1 MLHFFKI
8 RINPVSQILGNKGKI
23 KVKYTDQSSRP
34 EDRCK
39 MQQVQSRLYMW
50 KLQLITYNKIKICT
64 VLKRLNLSINTPWE
78 GNYQSKDEKFNLT
91 GNQCTIQNLLHQIVV
106 CSDHFE
112 KECFYHSWLFIIHGC
127 FYHSELYRTVKTK
140 FLKGVAPP
148 TVFTSNN
155 MKNKTQNQR
164 SVFGR
169 KYSKGEFGE
178 LIFFAVY
185 VCLSAYNWK

>member
-1 MLHFFKI
+1 M
-8 RINPVSQILGNKGKI
+8 
-23 KVKYTDQSSRP
+23 
-34 EDRCK
+34 
-39 MQQVQSRLYMW
+39 
-50 KLQLITYNKIKICT
+50 
-64 VLKRLNLSINTPWE
+64 
-78 GNYQSKDEKFNLT
+78 
-91 GNQCTIQNLLHQIVV
+91 
-106 CSDHFE
+106 
-112 KECFYHSWLFIIHGC
+112 
-127 FYHSELYRTVKTK
+127 KTK

-185 VCLSAYNWK
+185 VCL

>member
-1 MLHFFKI
+1 MRK
-8 RINPVSQILGNKGKI
+8 NV
-23 KVKYTDQSSRP
+23 
-34 EDRCK
+34 
-39 MQQVQSRLYMW
+39 
-50 KLQLITYNKIKICT
+50 
-64 VLKRLNLSINTPWE
+64 
-78 GNYQSKDEKFNLT
+78 
-91 GNQCTIQNLLHQIVV
+91 
-106 CSDHFE
+106 
-112 KECFYHSWLFIIHGC
+112 FIIHGC

>member
-1 MLHFFKI
+1 M
-8 RINPVSQILGNKGKI
+8 
-23 KVKYTDQSSRP
+23 
-34 EDRCK
+34 
-39 MQQVQSRLYMW
+39 
-50 KLQLITYNKIKICT
+50 
-64 VLKRLNLSINTPWE
+64 
-78 GNYQSKDEKFNLT
+78 
-91 GNQCTIQNLLHQIVV
+91 
-106 CSDHFE
+106 
-112 KECFYHSWLFIIHGC
+112 
-127 FYHSELYRTVKTK
+127 KTK

-148 TVFTSNN
+148 TVLSSNN